1 MRTPLATLT
10 PGLEANGHT
19 KFTGPLQVVHMICLQ
34 MTNYAV
40 VLT

>member
-1 MRTPLATLT
+1 MRTPFHK
-10 PGLEANGHT
+10 PVPQRSDGYM

>member
-1 MRTPLATLT
+1 MRTPLRK
-10 PGLEANGHT
+10 PVLEPSGYM

-34 MTNYAV
+34 MTNYAG

>member
-1 MRTPLATLT
+1 MRTPSRK
-10 PGLEANGHT
+10 PVPWRSDYM

-34 MTNYAV
+34 MTNYAG

>member
-1 MRTPLATLT
+1 MRTPSRKPSLS
-10 PGLEANGHT
+10 GSDYT